1 MDANIQNNN
10 EPQQIRTCKCCGK
23 TLPITEFNHYTK
35 TKLRKICK
43 SCENDDIPTNAK
55 LKDITSRELVLELRA
70 RGYRGKLTKTI
81 TKNLVI

>member
-10 EPQQIRTCKCCGK
+10 EPQQTRICKCCGK
-23 TLPITEFNHYTK
+23 ELPITEFNHY
-35 TKLRKICK
+35 RKNSIRWICK
-43 SCENDDIPTNAK
+43 SYEKDDIPANPK
-55 LKDITSRELVLELRA
+55 FVNCSSRELVLELRA